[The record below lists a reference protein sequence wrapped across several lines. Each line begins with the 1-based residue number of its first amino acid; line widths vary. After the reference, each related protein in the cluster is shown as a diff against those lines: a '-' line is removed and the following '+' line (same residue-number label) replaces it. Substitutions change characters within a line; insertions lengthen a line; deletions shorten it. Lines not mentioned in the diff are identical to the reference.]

1 MFSPLIRK
9 LGHGA
14 DLTKADR
21 DRLECVG
28 RIRQI
33 GARQEIIT
41 QGNRPENVHLV
52 LDGFACRDKVLR
64 NGKRQIMALLVPG
77 DFCHLHVS
85 ILRAMDH
92 NITALSPC
100 TIAELSPDT
109 ILNLT
114 ENHPRI
120 TRALWWATLVDE
132 AILREWL
139 LNMGQREAHQQLAH
153 LFCELLVRLQ
163 AAGIGDADGYPFPLT
178 QMDIAEVLGITSVHV
193 NRTLQSLRDEN
204 LVVLRGRRLNIPNVE
219 RLKAYC
225 DFDPAYL
232 HLVKRAA

>member
-1 MFSPLIRK
+1 MFSPLVRK
-9 LGHGA
+9 LGHGV
-14 DLTKADR
+14 DLTEADR
-21 DRLECVG
+21 SQLACVG
-28 RIRQI
+28 RTRQI

-41 QGNRPENVHLV
+41 QGDRPENVHLV

-64 NGKRQIMALLVPG
+64 NGKRHIMALLVPG
-77 DFCHLHVS
+77 DFCHLHVA
-85 ILRAMDH
+85 ILGAMDH
-92 NITALSPC
+92 GITALSPC
-100 TIAELSPDT
+100 TIAELSPAT

-120 TRALWWATLVDE
+120 ARALWWATLVDE

-139 LNMGQREAHQQLAH
+139 VNMGQREAHQQLAH

>member
-9 LGHGA
+9 LGHGV
-14 DLTKADR
+14 DLTQADR
-21 DRLECVG
+21 DRLACLG
-28 RIRQI
+28 HSRQI
-33 GARQEIIT
+33 EARQEIIA
-41 QGNRPENVHLV
+41 QGDRPEDVHLV
-52 LDGFACRDKVLR
+52 LSGFACRYKVLR
-64 NGKRQIMALLVPG
+64 DGKRQIMALLVPG
-77 DFCHLHVS
+77 DFCDLHVA
-85 ILRAMDH
+85 ILDAMDH
-92 NITALSPC
+92 GITALSLC
-100 TIAELSPDT
+100 TIAELPRATVLD
-109 ILNLT
+109 LT

-139 LNMGQREAHQQLAH
+139 VNMGQREAHQQLAH

-163 AAGIGDADGYPFPLT
+163 AVGIGDPDGYQFPLT
-178 QMDIAEVLGITSVHV
+178 QVDLAEVLGISSVHV

-204 LVVLRGRRLNIPNVE
+204 LVVLRGRRLSIPDVE

-232 HLVKRAA
+232 HLVKRVA

>member
-9 LGHGA
+9 LGHGV
-14 DLTKADR
+14 DLTEADR
-21 DRLECVG
+21 DRLAYLG
-28 RIRQI
+28 RTRQI
-33 GARQEIIT
+33 DARQEIIA
-41 QGNRPENVHLV
+41 QGDRPEDVHLV
-52 LDGFACRDKVLR
+52 LSGFACRDKVLR
-64 NGKRQIMALLVPG
+64 NGKRQILALLVPG
-77 DFCHLHVS
+77 DFCDLHVA
-85 ILRAMDH
+85 ILDVMDH
-92 NITALSPC
+92 GITALSPC
-100 TIAELSPDT
+100 TVAELPRAT

-120 TRALWWATLVDE
+120 TRALWWTTLVDE

-139 LNMGQREAHQQLAH
+139 VNMGQREAHQQLAH

-163 AAGIGDADGYPFPLT
+163 AAGIGDADGYPFPLR
-178 QMDIAEVLGITSVHV
+178 QGDLAEVLGLTSVHV

-204 LVVLRGRRLNIPNVE
+204 LIVLRGRRLEIPDVE

-232 HLVKRAA
+232 HLVKRVE